1 MIKNRLT
8 INTTLLKIKYFLFLL
23 FFTSV
28 SWGQLVT
35 YTPTALGVLPT
46 NTKTP
51 AANITANT
59 LATGGGFTS
68 GACTSGS
75 YFHGTGVNVPTS
87 TATAA
92 TAGTYYEFTVA
103 ANSGYSATY
112 TSVSIS
118 NVRNSSSSTVP
129 LFKFSYKI
137 GSGPFN
143 DDPGNASGGT
153 GNCTSTG
160 NTYTYDFTDFSSTQ
174 TITFRIYIYNG
185 AASNTSYRFTTITV
199 NGSVTTSC
207 STPTTPTCSTP
218 AAICQGSTTTITGS
232 GSTNA
237 LTYTYWDAASG
248 GNQYTNGVNGYTVTS
263 TDLTTPSSLASTTT
277 YYVQGENGSCLSASR
292 QAVTVTVTTAVT
304 QAVSSAAA
312 SSVTTTSASVNGSV
326 TTLGVCPATTQK
338 GFVYSLTS
346 ANATPING
354 GAGVTTASVAGLA
367 TGAYTLGLSGLPTGT
382 TYSYRAY
389 VFDGT
394 TYVYGTVLTFT
405 TASLSAPALTATT
418 SPTSVDNT
426 FTVTFPADSAY
437 TTAIGTGT
445 ITINGV
451 TLTAGTDYSVSGNT
465 ITFTPS
471 VGGNASIHTPG
482 TYTITVNATGYSTAT
497 VSQTLTVGVATKL
510 VITTQPTAPATNGA
524 VLGTQPVVTITDQ
537 YGNLTTSTAAVTAT
551 TSGGTWTV
559 GGGTNPV
566 SGISG
571 TATFAGLTATSAAA
585 VPAATITFTSPGLT
599 SVISNSFAIPSPPP
613 ANDTCS
619 GAIAITIDAAAV
631 TGTLANAT
639 PTAGNTF
646 TYPSNPSTK
655 NDVWYSFTPTCS
667 GSHTISVAWLTS
679 SDLDFDV
686 FTGPTCPTTGA
697 APVISHGSSNPEA
710 TTAVFTAGTIYYIRI
725 LDFNTN
731 AAAFTISV
739 VKAAAVV
746 PAVTTASV
754 SGTTGTVLSYNIIAT
769 NTPGSYALVSGSL
782 PPGLALNT
790 TTGAIT
796 GTPTTGG
803 TYVVTVSATNC
814 AGTSAAA
821 TLTFTILN
829 DLCTGATTLTVNAAA
844 TSGNMTGATYTTPF
858 TSNKDVW
865 YTFTPSCTASHSVTV
880 TGFSGDIDIELYS
893 GSCPASTT
901 YLFNSSGTT
910 STETITTTLT
920 AGTVYYLRVL
930 AYSVAAQTTAFT
942 AQVTT
947 ASAVVLSNTGSPAAG
962 NISAGTST
970 AVIMGFTVVP
980 NCGTTYNL
988 TAVTITKSGTT
999 TTADLSNFKI
1009 YYDANGNGVVDGGES
1024 AISGAGIALATS
1036 MAFTLSGQTG
1046 LTGTRNYLLVA
1057 DASAS
1062 AVNGHTILAS
1072 IASSSN
1078 ATASVSLSG
1087 TAVGNT
1093 QTITPATCTA
1103 AVLSS
1108 ITPASGPV
1116 GTEVTITASSGN
1128 LTGATVKFNGIT
1140 ATIVSTSATKVVAL
1154 VPTGAT
1160 TGTVTVTDSTPCNAS
1175 TSFTV
1180 LTKDITSCQG
1190 GNTATDLFMSE
1201 VTDSNFGSL
1210 TYVEIYNG
1218 TNAAVNLSSYAV
1230 KTANNGSGTL
1240 ISVALNN
1247 VSLAS
1252 GGVYVLSLGSDGSC
1266 SNYGSDGSL
1275 ANQASPSASVNFDT
1289 AKNDFIGLY
1298 KSGTLIDSW
1307 GTYLSNNWADLLALG
1322 IGTEGADFRRKS
1334 TATLPNTTFSSAD
1347 WTVTDYAG
1355 AVCANND
1362 YTNIGSYSFTTASAP
1377 TITTNPTY
1385 SPTCKAGSLTV
1396 AGTEGYVG
1404 GNALAY
1410 QWYVATVGAST
1421 WTALT
1426 DTGVYTGSTT
1436 ATLSMSN
1443 VSTLIGNQYYCQI
1456 LENTGT
1462 CYTASNAVKVS
1473 DSTITWNGTNWLD
1486 VNGAITA
1493 TSLSRPAVLNA
1504 NYDTT
1509 TNGSFDAC
1517 SLVVNAGITATIK
1530 ANTYINIQNDLTVN
1544 ATATLSVENNGSLVQ
1559 IDDTGVNT
1567 GSIAMQRTANIRK
1580 TDYVYWSTPVAS
1592 FAVNSI
1598 SPTSNYIYKW
1608 NATVANSNNGQ
1619 GDWQSASGNTMTTG
1633 VGYIVR
1639 GPSANSTT
1647 TPSDYTATFTGVPNN
1662 GVVNVPINRGSYTGA
1677 DYHPTSN
1684 INTTITNYDDNMNL
1698 IGNPYPSAIKALDFL
1713 NANASIE
1720 GSVQIW
1726 THGTQLSNAIASP
1739 FYGNFAYNY
1748 TSADYITYNG
1758 TGTTSGPTG
1767 FNGYIG
1773 AGQGF
1778 FVKMLDGATAS
1789 GTVTFNNA
1797 LRNKT
1802 HSNSQ
1807 FYRIRNPQIVEPT
1820 ITDTNTIDERHRIW
1834 LDLLAPTGAVI
1845 RTMVGYVTGATIDK
1859 DRLYDAYSDYEN
1871 DQNFFSLI
1879 GKEIMT
1885 IQGRPVPFDVND
1897 TVPMG
1902 VAIPKTGNYTI
1913 AIGAVDGLF
1922 EGGQQTI
1929 YIEDKL
1935 LNVIHNLTVN
1945 PYSFNIDK
1953 GIIKDRFVLRYTDR
1967 ALGTIDF
1974 KALNNSVVV
1983 ASQSNQITIKSFI
1996 EEIKNIVIYDVLGR
2010 EVFAKNNVNAMEFLA
2025 KDLNLS
2031 QQALLVKITLT
2042 NGQTVVKK
2050 IVY

>member
-8 INTTLLKIKYFLFLL
+8 INTTLKIKHFLL
-23 FFTSV
+23 LLLFTSL

-59 LATGGGFTS
+59 LATGGGFS
-68 GACTSGS
+68 APSCGSGS
-75 YFHGTGVNVPTS
+75 YFNGTGVNVPTS

-118 NVRNSSSSTVP
+118 NVRNSFSNTVP

-137 GSGPFN
+137 GSGTFN

-160 NTYTYDFTDFSSTQ
+160 TTYTYDFTDFSSTQ

-218 AAICQGSTTTITGS
+218 AAICQGSTATIAGS

-292 QAVTVTVTTAVT
+292 QALTVTVNTAVT
-304 QAVSSAAA
+304 QAVSSTAA
-312 SSVTTTSASVNGSV
+312 SSVTTTSASINGSV

-346 ANATPING
+346 ANATPTNG
-354 GAGVTTASVAGLA
+354 GAGVTTVSVAGLA
-367 TGAYTLGLSGLPTGT
+367 TGSYTLNLSGLPTGT

-418 SPTSVDNT
+418 SPRSVDNT

-451 TLTAGTDYSVSGNT
+451 TLTAGTDYTVSGNT

-471 VGGNASIHTPG
+471 AGGNASIHTPG

-497 VSQTLTVGVATKL
+497 VSQTLTVGVPTKL
-510 VITTQPTAPATNGA
+510 VITTQPSAPATNGA

-686 FTGPTCPTTGA
+686 FTGPSCPTTGA
-697 APVISHGSSNPEA
+697 APVYSHGSGNPEA

-739 VKAAAVV
+739 VKAAAVTPV
-746 PAVTTASV
+746 VTTASV

-844 TSGNMTGATYTTPF
+844 TSGNMTGSTF
-858 TSNKDVW
+858 TSPFSYKDVW

-930 AYSVAAQTTAFT
+930 AYNTTAQTTAFT

-947 ASAVVLSNTGSPAAG
+947 TSAVVLSNTGSPAAG

-1024 AISGAGIALATS
+1024 AVSGSGIALATS
-1036 MAFTLSGQTG
+1036 MVFTLSGQTG

-1057 DASAS
+1057 DASSS

-1230 KTANNGSGTL
+1230 KVANNGAATL

-1252 GGVYVLSLGSDGSC
+1252 GGVYVLSLASDGSC
-1266 SNYGSDGSL
+1266 SNYGADGSL

-1322 IGTEGADFRRKS
+1322 ISTEGADFRRKS
-1334 TATLPNTTFSSAD
+1334 TATLPNATFSSAD

-1355 AVCANND
+1355 TVCANND

-1639 GPSANSTT
+1639 GPNANSST

-1662 GVVNVPINRGSYTGA
+1662 GVVTVPINRGSYTLA
-1677 DYHPTSN
+1677 DYSGTN
-1684 INTTITNYDDNMNL
+1684 GTTITNYDDNMNL

-1739 FYGNFAYNY
+1739 YYGTFAYNY

-1897 TVPMG
+1897 AVPMG

>member
-8 INTTLLKIKYFLFLL
+8 INTTLKIKHFLL
-23 FFTSV
+23 LLLFTSL

-59 LATGGGFTS
+59 LATGGGFS
-68 GACTSGS
+68 APSCGSGS
-75 YFHGTGVNVPTS
+75 YFNGTGVNVPTS

-118 NVRNSSSSTVP
+118 NVRNSFSNTVP

-137 GSGPFN
+137 GSGTFN

-160 NTYTYDFTDFSSTQ
+160 TTYTYDFTDFSSTQ

-218 AAICQGSTTTITGS
+218 AAICQGSTATIAGS

-292 QAVTVTVTTAVT
+292 QALTVTVNTAVT
-304 QAVSSAAA
+304 QAVSSTAA
-312 SSVTTTSASVNGSV
+312 SSVTTTSASINGSV

-346 ANATPING
+346 ANATPTNG

-418 SPTSVDNT
+418 SPRSVDNT

-451 TLTAGTDYSVSGNT
+451 TLTAGTDYTVSGNT

-471 VGGNASIHTPG
+471 AGGNASIHTPG

-497 VSQTLTVGVATKL
+497 VSQTLTVGVPTKL
-510 VITTQPTAPATNGA
+510 VITTQPSAPATNGA

-686 FTGPTCPTTGA
+686 FTGPSCPTTGA
-697 APVISHGSSNPEA
+697 APVYSHGSGNPEA

-739 VKAAAVV
+739 VKAAAVTPV
-746 PAVTTASV
+746 VTTASV

-858 TSNKDVW
+858 TSKNDVW

-930 AYSVAAQTTAFT
+930 AYNTTAQTTAFT

-947 ASAVVLSNTGSPAAG
+947 TSAVVLSNTGSPAAG

-1024 AISGAGIALATS
+1024 AISGSGIALATS
-1036 MAFTLSGQTG
+1036 MVFTLSGQTG

-1057 DASAS
+1057 DASSS

-1230 KTANNGSGTL
+1230 KVANNGAATL

-1252 GGVYVLSLGSDGSC
+1252 GGVYVLSLASDGSC
-1266 SNYGSDGSL
+1266 SNYGADGSL

-1322 IGTEGADFRRKS
+1322 ISTEGADFRRKS
-1334 TATLPNTTFSSAD
+1334 TATLPNATFSSAD

-1355 AVCANND
+1355 TVCANND

-1639 GPSANSTT
+1639 GPNANSST

-1662 GVVNVPINRGSYTGA
+1662 GVVTVPINRGSYTLA
-1677 DYHPTSN
+1677 DYSGTN
-1684 INTTITNYDDNMNL
+1684 GTTITNYDDNMNL

-1739 FYGNFAYNY
+1739 YYGTFAYNY

-1897 TVPMG
+1897 AVPMG